1 MLLGQKRIL
10 VVDDDEPSRTLAERI
25 LTRGGFD
32 VETAENG
39 FEAVE
44 KATAFEYDLIILD
57 VMMPRMDG
65 YEVCTRLQQNP
76 VTAGLPVV
84 MLTALDSLNDVAK
97 ATQAGAKWFV
107 TKPFDSKYLL
117 RRIRQILFYQDNPQS
132 RLSDEAP

>member
-10 VVDDDEPSRTLAERI
+10 VVDDDEPSRTLAARI

-32 VETAENG
+32 VDTAENG
-39 FEAVE
+39 LQALE
-44 KATAFEYDLIILD
+44 KAEAFEFDLIVLD

-65 YEVCTRLQQNP
+65 YEVCSRLQQNP
-76 VTAGLPVV
+76 VTANLPVV

-117 RRIRQILFYQDNPQS
+117 RRIRQILFYQDNPQAH
-132 RLSDEAP
+132 LSDEA

>member
-32 VETAENG
+32 VETAQNG
-39 FEAVE
+39 VEALE
-44 KATAFEYDLIILD
+44 KATSFEYDLVILD

-65 YEVCTRLQQNP
+65 YEVCAKLQQDP
-76 VTAGLPVV
+76 LTTELPVV

-97 ATQAGAKWFV
+97 ATQVGAKWFV
-107 TKPFDSKYLL
+107 TKPFDAKYLL
-117 RRIRQILFYQDNPQS
+117 RRIRQILFYQENLRSSQ
-132 RLSDEAP
+132 

>member
-32 VETAENG
+32 VETAADG
-39 FEAVE
+39 KEALE
-44 KATAFEYDLIILD
+44 KVAAFEFDLIVLD
-57 VMMPRMDG
+57 VMMPKMDG
-65 YEVCTRLQQNP
+65 FEVCMKLQQNSK
-76 VTAGLPVV
+76 TADLPVV
-84 MLTALDSLNDVAK
+84 MLTALDSLNDMAK

-117 RRIRQILFYQDNPQS
+117 RRIRQILFYQENPHQPK
-132 RLSDEAP
+132 APPN

>member
-10 VVDDDEPSRTLAERI
+10 VADDDEPSRTLAERI

-32 VETAENG
+32 VETAVDG
-39 FEAVE
+39 KDALE
-44 KATAFEYDLIILD
+44 KATSFEYDLIVLD
-57 VMMPRMDG
+57 VMMPKMDG
-65 YEVCTRLQQNP
+65 FDVCAKLQQNSE
-76 VTAGLPVV
+76 TADLPVV

-117 RRIRQILFYQDNPQS
+117 RRIRQILFYQDNPHQPKPPS
-132 RLSDEAP
+132 S